1 MTVTTPRVASR
12 RSLGAAL
19 AAVLVLAAA
28 VLGATSA
35 TAAAA
40 PPKTEIL
47 GVCDGRDLCA
57 ADPASGKVTRVA
69 RGTAAAP
76 FRGVGATPNGRTVAF
91 ARGGRVFRA
100 GPRGTRPRQVGGGMT
115 PQVRPDGKAVSWRA
129 EIQVQQCDPFGGCA
143 QLQTF
148 ALFTRATGQARPT
161 IVEAY
166 SYSSAWWGS
175 RLVSQNARRGG
186 DGWDVALLDGDGRAT
201 RVLTGEPDRSYTSPS
216 LSPDGKLLAVV
227 SEPLSED
234 EPERFRGRVELFDT
248 ASGRRVR
255 VLTESATDDV
265 PVFSPDG
272 RQVAFNRGSD
282 LWVVPAKGGRA
293 RRLARGFTLTGPS
306 WARAR

>member
-1 MTVTTPRVASR
+1 MTVMTPRRSPGVATAVAVAVVA
-12 RSLGAAL
+12 LL
-19 AAVLVLAAA
+19 AATP
-28 VLGATSA
+28 GP
-35 TAAAA
+35 AAAA
-40 PPKTEIL
+40 AKTEIL
-47 GVCDGRDLCA
+47 GVCGGRDLCA
-57 ADPASGKVTRVA
+57 ADPASGKVTRIA

-91 ARGGRVFRA
+91 ARGGSVFRA
-100 GPRGTRPRQVGGGMT
+100 GPRGSRPRQVGGGMT
-115 PQVRPDGKAVSWRA
+115 PQVRPDGRAVSWRA

-148 ALFTRATGQARPT
+148 ALFTRATGQARPE

-186 DGWDVALLDGDGRAT
+186 DGWEIALLDGDGSAT

-227 SEPLSED
+227 SEPLSAE

-255 VLTESATDDV
+255 VLTESTTDDV

-272 RQVAFNRGSD
+272 RQLAFTRGSD
-282 LWVVPAKGGRA
+282 LWVVPASGGRA
-293 RRLARGFTLTGPS
+293 RRLARGFALSGPS